1 MQEHCI
7 IPPSCHCVHMRFL
20 LHSSCLS
27 WHIPRRQAGESMKKH
42 DHPHLGSTTLKYRL
56 EKGILSELLPF
67 RQWVVWRYQLVNNQ
81 WKKSRSILSTAEQQ
95 KPMPEERGVPFHRLS
110 TGWKQES
117 ITASVLSFQTKT
129 LLPALIDINLSQ
141 ASRKLRGTERMK
153 FSYARSIH
161 SQEAS
166 DEQYIT
172 GEFGDGDDFEPARQG
187 LGTRHGLCATLD
199 GPAGWTDLCA
209 NDGLDVDASSA
220 SRLCTP
226 AHHGRQLRRVGEQ
239 ASHRATRKSR
249 PRRVCCRRCSRRRW
263 RR

>member
-7 IPPSCHCVHMRFL
+7 IPPSRHCVHMRFL

-56 EKGILSELLPF
+56 EKGILSELLPY

-129 LLPALIDINLSQ
+129 LLPALTWTGQLMTMILPGLIVYIAGQGCL
-141 ASRKLRGTERMK
+141 LRNGIGHSENIPT
-153 FSYARSIH
+153 AR
-161 SQEAS
+161 
-166 DEQYIT
+166 
-172 GEFGDGDDFEPARQG
+172 
-187 LGTRHGLCATLD
+187 
-199 GPAGWTDLCA
+199 
-209 NDGLDVDASSA
+209 
-220 SRLCTP
+220 
-226 AHHGRQLRRVGEQ
+226 
-239 ASHRATRKSR
+239 
-249 PRRVCCRRCSRRRW
+249 
-263 RR
+263 